1 MGMNPRLLR
10 PIASGLSTGQL
21 RRDLALYLPM
31 NETASSGDIAAGD
44 HSGNGFTFTSVN
56 SVLSTAGKVGNAR
69 DFVKANQTHL
79 LGGSTSSLLQF
90 GGGDW
95 SLQFWLNLTGPL
107 PTAATNAA
115 VIARNVNSAGSFAAS
130 EFSVAMFF
138 ASGTTNISVNGANT
152 LTFTQFGELLADTWH
167 HIVFTNTGTTVS
179 YYRDGNLIGTGTR
192 TGTWLTGAR
201 HTVIGIPNTNS
212 MATQAIDAKIDE
224 FAKWNRTLSANDVKA
239 LYNNGNGRSLGSP
252 DVYQQVSNADAEDW
266 VNRVY
271 ANGGTVSTSTAA
283 AVNTF
288 CDAIDAAG
296 IRDRFYRLNL
306 FAGNSDASLN
316 AVRTPLY
323 RGPSL
328 GGTQYGGTTDTNNN
342 FVAGDYAETGASG
355 GLTGNGTSKYLL
367 TGLTTAALPSLATG
381 HLSVYAATY
390 PTSGIRGLL
399 TSWGSGFGN
408 PLYVL
413 EANRNGAG
421 DLLTAWGEDFGGR
434 NFAAASGIG
443 AGHLVS
449 SRVSSTDFRVFRS
462 GAQVGSTVTASVTPA
477 ANTGSGFAVFANYG
491 STIANC
497 SDARLGSYSIGAG
510 LDSTQAASYNTAL
523 QAFQTALG
531 RNV

>member
-107 PTAATNAA
+107 PTTATNAA

-296 IRDRFYRLNL
+296 IRDRFARLNL
-306 FAGNSDASLN
+306 FCGSSLN
-316 AVRTPLY
+316 AALVPLY
-323 RGPSL
+323 KSFTFGGASL
-328 GGTQYGGTTDTNNN
+328 GNATDTNVGP
-342 FVAGDYAETGASG
+342 FVSGDYSESV
-355 GLTGNGTSKYLL
+355 GLLKAGNTNSYLD
-367 TGLTTAALPSLATG
+367 TGLATDDLPTAATGHMAAWMGTHSPAAFLYVMGSDTAAAQRYWLVSWTTGGSSVVRAQWGQNVSATSSGLGATIPAGLYIGTRTSSTALDVYGDGASLAT
-381 HLSVYAATY
+381 
-390 PTSGIRGLL
+390 
-399 TSWGSGFGN
+399 
-408 PLYVL
+408 
-413 EANRNGAG
+413 
-421 DLLTAWGEDFGGR
+421 TA
-434 NFAAASGIG
+434 S
-443 AGHLVS
+443 
-449 SRVSSTDFRVFRS
+449 
-462 GAQVGSTVTASVTPA
+462 SVTPA
-477 ANTGSGFAVFANYG
+477 AISNNFYVAAANNNGVAGSFATFPLAG
-491 STIANC
+491 
-497 SDARLGSYSIGAG
+497 YSIGESLTAE
-510 LDSTQAASYNTAL
+510 QAAAYNTIYKAL
-523 QAFQTALG
+523 ISALG
-531 RNV
+531 RPLT